1 MGSHLGIF
9 EVERPYGLQGVL
21 PFCSTTSHASGLTFF
36 STPFVCLQPSNHN
49 LVNKKL
55 GFFHRAFW
63 LAGDIE
69 VLGIQRGLSR
79 RSGAISTLPARSKH
93 ASLALV
99 DASLALVAGGLGHA
113 ESMQSSTL
121 KEESCTRAGTMQSKI
136 QVAWLARPRC
146 QRRALRRLQRKPRQ
160 RQRPSL
166 GHRCSSSRVLFES
179 LPLQGRRRADK
190 FSRSAF

>member
-9 EVERPYGLQGVL
+9 EVERPYGLQGAL

-36 STPFVCLQPSNHN
+36 SRPFVCWQTSNHN

-69 VLGIQRGLSR
+69 VLGIQRGSSR
-79 RSGAISTLPARSKH
+79 RSGPISTLPARSKH
-93 ASLALV
+93 
-99 DASLALVAGGLGHA
+99 ASLALVAGGLGHA